1 MSSQPMDNVD
11 PAEALIDGYLDGT
24 LTGAEHDELFA
35 RLETEPALLKRFAK
49 LTELDA
55 ICREHAGNQIEAEQV
70 RSQMLPLAEDPFGPV
85 AAANLLN
92 ELAMFEE
99 SLEDE
104 LPLVDITDQ
113 VKPHRVDQPRTHFDR
128 RRDEPRM
135 TRTIQ
140 LVIPTWAV
148 YAGLAAAC
156 VIAALLLW
164 PHTPDAEVPRVADTP
179 APASPST
186 TPEPEPAPPPFVPN
200 EIVATLTAVHDAQ
213 WAEGAYAPGARLRVG
228 DRLNLTAGFA
238 EITTA
243 RGAVS
248 VLEAPAVVEL
258 MGDDNGL
265 RLHAG
270 KLVGKVHAS
279 RAKGF
284 TVYTPGMRV
293 VDLGTEFG
301 VSADR
306 RAGTQVHVF
315 EGEVLAA
322 PTEAA
327 GHTAQSVIVRA
338 TQAARLDSRSGGV
351 VAVNFDPALFQRR
364 IVKRLNLVDLIAG
377 GDGSGDRQGIGLH
390 PMTGSYV
397 SNPSDQSVKMSF
409 TSDGRSHPVPGS
421 SLVARTFVPSKN
433 QGVLGLPDGL
443 NLGGVAPSSGVGYGL
458 IWCGGPVSSTNPSW
472 VAEIPLTL
480 SGRPL
485 SEAGDTVIM
494 HANAGL
500 VLDLDAIGKRYPGFR
515 VTGLEARIA
524 NTAGRVEAG
533 DEKDYEAVFQVF
545 VDSQIA
551 FQADFKRS
559 LPIDQHIQDI
569 DLPLKA
575 GGRYLTLISTD
586 GGDSVF
592 RDWIVL
598 ADPVLELTAN

>member
-1 MSSQPMDNVD
+1 MAGQPANNFD
-11 PAEALIDGYLDGT
+11 PLEALIDGYLDGT
-24 LTGAEHDELFA
+24 LTEAEHDELFA
-35 RLETEPALLKRFAK
+35 RIQADRALLKRFAE

-55 ICREHAGNQIEAEQV
+55 IFREHAGNQIDAEQV
-70 RSQMLPLAEDPFGPV
+70 RSQMLPLAEDPFGP
-85 AAANLLN
+85 AAAENLLN
-92 ELAMFEE
+92 ELATFEE

-104 LPLVDITDQ
+104 LPLVDITEQ
-113 VKPHRVDQPRTHFDR
+113 VKQLRVDKKRAHLDR
-128 RRDEPRM
+128 RRNQPRE
-135 TRTIQ
+135 TRAIE

-164 PHTPDAEVPRVADTP
+164 PDTPESEAPQVADTP
-179 APASPST
+179 VPASPLT
-186 TPEPEPAPPPFVPN
+186 TPEPAPAPPPFVPN
-200 EIVATLTAVHDAQ
+200 EIVAKLTALHDAQ
-213 WAEGAYAPGARLRVG
+213 WAEGAYAPGAQLRAG
-228 DRLNLTAGFA
+228 DRLSLAAGFA

-248 VLEAPAVVEL
+248 VLEAPVVVEL

-265 RLHAG
+265 RLHSG
-270 KLVGKVHAS
+270 KLVGKVHTP

-301 VSADR
+301 VSTDNQ
-306 RAGTQVHVF
+306 AGTQVHVF

-322 PTEAA
+322 PAESVA
-327 GHTAQSVIVRA
+327 GTAQSVIVRA
-338 TQAARLDSRSGGV
+338 TQAAQLDDPSGEV
-351 VAVNFDPALFQRR
+351 VAVNFDPALFHRR

-377 GDGSGDRQGIGLH
+377 GDGSGDRRGVGLH
-390 PMTGSYV
+390 PMTGTYV
-397 SNPSDQSVKMSF
+397 SNPSDKSVKMSF
-409 TSDGRSHPVPGS
+409 TSDGRSRSVPGS

-433 QGVLGLPDGL
+433 RGVLGLPDGL

-458 IWCGGPVSSTNPSW
+458 IWCGGPIPNTNPSW
-472 VAEIPLTL
+472 VADIPLTL

-485 SEAGDTVIM
+485 SETGDTVIM

-500 VLDLDAIGKRYPGFR
+500 VLDLDAISKRHPGFR
-515 VTGLEARIA
+515 VSGLKARIA
-524 NTAGRVEAG
+524 NTAGRVQAG
-533 DEKDYEAVFQVF
+533 DEKDYQAVFQAF
-545 VDSQIA
+545 ADSQLA